1 MFFNY
6 AGTVFY
12 YRILNLFQVKHTFP
26 FRCIMVVTLL
36 FYKNCNVLTMAEQST
51 LEYIILRPY
60 NTGVLYGN
68 VLLYSES
75 NRLHDGRRP
84 TDWGRAVPQKA
95 IYTMASF
102 CYRYQNASVSC
113 FLVHIRAFVVLNLA
127 GIAKFKYERKNKM
140 DSGSSEMTAS
150 CKWPILFLFLFEEKV
165 YSVFD
170 RCVFIGINFW
180 IKCVVPFLLQ
190 NSKRR

>member
-1 MFFNY
+1 
-6 AGTVFY
+6 
-12 YRILNLFQVKHTFP
+12 
-26 FRCIMVVTLL
+26 MVVTIL
-36 FYKNCNVLTMAEQST
+36 FYKNCNALTMAEQST

-60 NTGVLYGN
+60 DTGVLYGN

-75 NRLHDGRRP
+75 KRLHDGREP

-150 CKWPILFLFLFEEKV
+150 CKWPLERKV

-170 RCVFIGINFW
+170 RCVFIGINFESNVLYLFFCRILNGDNTEW
-180 IKCVVPFLLQ
+180 HYAAKYPFMSWDFSYIYIAVDLYTFH
-190 NSKRR
+190 SP